1 MIVSKIIK
9 ITQSRELSRK
19 IVKCSRE
26 TDIIYDMTIMMKLTH
41 PRITQFDV
49 NNLITGWRREFGL
62 TNSVRMHEAA
72 SKQAFQAV
80 VKFRKAN
87 RLKHN
92 KRIWRK
98 KQIKLGKKKT
108 YRHNRWTEPSGLM
121 RRGRKTTR
129 LRSLNSRGKPK
140 LRDDGTVFLPGLGEV
155 RPRVKI
161 PEGRLVSFQMIDV
174 TKKVTRR
181 TKDSDCEFRLC
192 LQIEVPDPEP
202 VTDGDGDSCKAGL
215 DLGVRH
221 LAAVADEHGNEK
233 LYNVPGGCKRHDGDR
248 IDQLKSLRSRCQTG
262 SRRWKEI
269 GRKIAHELKN
279 ISNRQKHNEIDIARR
294 ITKGLS
300 ALFLEDMDLTK
311 MRRSNGAASKTG
323 LNREMAYSRIGEF
336 RCQLEWQMK
345 KKGGVAKR
353 VKYRYTSQKCAACQI
368 VDKKSRN
375 GESFVC
381 VSCGWCHHADKNAA
395 KNILDNDCLHTE
407 ETGGQAH
414 GNRGGTIAGVE
425 VVTRR
430 EDHGSDGSGMND
442 STSRLGPGNK
452 EDDVGRSDR
461 APERASGHATERSV
475 CTNFRSPLY
484 YLNAPDRTIAS
495 RSWTGA
501 CLISRT

>member
-26 TDIIYDMTIMMKLTH
+26 TDIVYDMTIMMKLAH
-41 PRITQFDV
+41 PRITQFDI
-49 NNLITGWRREFGL
+49 NNLITRWRREFSL
-62 TNSVRMHEAA
+62 TSSVCMHEAA
-72 SKQAFQAV
+72 SKHAFQAA
-80 VKFRKAN
+80 VKFGKAN

-98 KQIKLGKKKT
+98 KQIKMGKKKT

-140 LRDDGTVFLPGLGEV
+140 LRDSGAVFLPGLGEV
-155 RPRVKI
+155 RPRTRV
-161 PEGRLVSFQMIDV
+161 PEGRLVSFQMVDI
-174 TKKVTRR
+174 TGKITRK
-181 TKDSDCEFRLC
+181 TKDGDREFKLH
-192 LQIEVPDPEP
+192 LQTEVPDTEP
-202 VTDGDGDSCKAGL
+202 ATGGCKAGL

-221 LAAVADEHGNEK
+221 LAAVADEDGNEK

-248 IDQLKSLRSRCQTG
+248 IDHLKSLRSRCQTG

-269 GRKIAHELKN
+269 GRKIAHELKKT
-279 ISNRQKHNEIDIARR
+279 SNRQKHNEIGIARR

-300 ALFLEDMDLTK
+300 VLFLEDLDLTK

-323 LNREMAYSRIGEF
+323 LNREMAYSRMGEF
-336 RCQLEWQMK
+336 RIQFEWQMK
-345 KKGGVAKR
+345 KKGGITKR
-353 VKYRYTSQKCAACQI
+353 VESAHTSQRCAACQI

-381 VSCGWCHHADKNAA
+381 TSCGWCHHADKNAA
-395 KNILDNDCLHTE
+395 KNIFDSDCLHTE

-414 GNRGGTIAGVE
+414 VNRGGTI
-425 VVTRR
+425 R
-430 EDHGSDGSGMND
+430 EDQGGG
-442 STSRLGPGNK
+442 K
-452 EDDVGRSDR
+452 KIVE
-461 APERASGHATERSV
+461 APLQV
-475 CTNFRSPLY
+475 
-484 YLNAPDRTIAS
+484 S
-495 RSWTGA
+495 RSSQGARITDRVVLEWTT
-501 CLISRT
+501 R